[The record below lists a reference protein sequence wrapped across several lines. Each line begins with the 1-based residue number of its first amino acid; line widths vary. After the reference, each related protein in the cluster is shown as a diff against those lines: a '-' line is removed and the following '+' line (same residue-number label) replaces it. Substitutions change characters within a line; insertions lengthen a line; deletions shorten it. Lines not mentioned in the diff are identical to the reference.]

1 MTTTPTTE
9 WKLPGGKARVF
20 LAPGHKGVQ
29 KPVILVGDSG
39 TDLDALTT
47 SVEDDSYALLAE
59 LHASGRDLILIGLA
73 ADGTLDAHSETVT
86 EAVLR
91 TIAEHLGS
99 TPLTVGGTGRGA
111 LAARYT
117 LAKLETRRMDHR
129 TAGYISHNGTAPAAG
144 DEADR
149 LDRYGRWPVMPLK
162 LGLIGGGATS
172 EIDVEEF
179 DESKTDGSDP
189 GSALLSKELGSWLLE
204 HLPS

>member
-1 MTTTPTTE
+1 MATAPTTE
-9 WKLPGGKARVF
+9 WKLPVGKARVF
-20 LAPGHKGVQ
+20 LAPGHKGIQ

-39 TDLDALTT
+39 TDLDALTA
-47 SVEDDSYALLAE
+47 SVDDGSYALLAE
-59 LHASGRDLILIGLA
+59 LHASGRDLILVGLT
-73 ADGTLDAHSETVT
+73 ADDTLDRHSGTVT
-86 EAVLR
+86 EVVLR
-91 TIAEHLGS
+91 TIAERLGS

-117 LAKLETRRMDHR
+117 LAKLETQRMDHQ
-129 TAGYISHNGTAPAAG
+129 TAAYFSHDGTAPAEG

-149 LDRYGRWPVMPLK
+149 LDRYGNWPVRPLK
-162 LGLIGGGATS
+162 LGLIGGGAAS
-172 EIDVEEF
+172 EIDVEAF